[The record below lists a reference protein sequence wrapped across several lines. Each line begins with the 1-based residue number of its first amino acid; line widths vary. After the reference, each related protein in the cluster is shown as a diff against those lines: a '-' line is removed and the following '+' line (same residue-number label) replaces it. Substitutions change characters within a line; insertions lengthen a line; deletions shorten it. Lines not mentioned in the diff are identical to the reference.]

1 MGNVL
6 ATITDKKLQV
16 STNNSSTSYFEAEV
30 QSVQDYYAF
39 GMQMPGRTYSS
50 GTQYAYGFGGKRK
63 DNEMYGEGNAY
74 DFGARIYDPRL
85 SRWLSSDPL
94 TAKEPGWTPYRAFY
108 CNPIFWTDPTG
119 MLEFKDYDSYKSH
132 QTKNKGEV
140 LSADKI
146 GGQGHWLTSD
156 RKNNTSVWNS
166 ANEFN
171 LKNGT
176 QNQYKAF
183 EQIDDLYKWMDKK
196 LTASGHEIKW
206 VKGALTLTG
215 KLRAGRSMKGLS
227 EEGSFVGLL
236 AELNEG
242 IANLAVTEIGKAL
255 YGKKIYKGE
264 DAYNFDLNLVTREQR
279 DQAKPIYQK
288 YQNKLAVAI
297 MNDLVYSAAAPL
309 MMDIPSFGWFR
320 KRQCWFDIVNDWQ
333 IRVDVPLL
341 MMYPEKH
348 RMISD
353 RQKIPDNVINSDG
366 TLNTRMLRFMKD
378 YKVK

>member
-1 MGNVL
+1 
-6 ATITDKKLQV
+6 
-16 STNNSSTSYFEAEV
+16 
-30 QSVQDYYAF
+30 
-39 GMQMPGRTYSS
+39 MQMPGRTYSS

-215 KLRAGRSMKGLS
+215 KLKRG
-227 EEGSFVGLL
+227 
-236 AELNEG
+236 
-242 IANLAVTEIGKAL
+242 
-255 YGKKIYKGE
+255 
-264 DAYNFDLNLVTREQR
+264 
-279 DQAKPIYQK
+279 
-288 YQNKLAVAI
+288 
-297 MNDLVYSAAAPL
+297 YSKF
-309 MMDIPSFGWFR
+309 SS
-320 KRQCWFDIVNDWQ
+320 N
-333 IRVDVPLL
+333 
-341 MMYPEKH
+341 
-348 RMISD
+348 
-353 RQKIPDNVINSDG
+353 
-366 TLNTRMLRFMKD
+366 
-378 YKVK
+378 